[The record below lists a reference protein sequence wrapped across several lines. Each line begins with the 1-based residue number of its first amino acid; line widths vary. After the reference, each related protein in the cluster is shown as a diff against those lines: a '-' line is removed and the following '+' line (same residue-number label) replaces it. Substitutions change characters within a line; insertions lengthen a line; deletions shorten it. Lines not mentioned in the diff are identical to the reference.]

1 MEPIAD
7 DDAVVLVFLAV
18 VLVVFSLSFFT
29 TFVFSL
35 VCFVVAAFFLVAVD
49 DVVLV
54 LSRLV
59 VSLRGEVCIS
69 EWVFLMIECQY
80 ALIIAIQGTV
90 IHEPAVIFRM

>member
-7 DDAVVLVFLAV
+7 DDDAVLVFLAV

-35 VCFVVAAFFLVAVD
+35 VCFVVVAFFLVAVD

-59 VSLRGEVCIS
+59 VSLRGEVRIS
-69 EWVFLMIECQY
+69 EWVFLMI
-80 ALIIAIQGTV
+80 
-90 IHEPAVIFRM
+90 